1 MILDHSITQSLHNKG
16 VPPIG
21 TLYLNTQSMAK
32 KLTKKR
38 KAVEGKVD
46 PDKLYSLSEA
56 MTLVKEVNT
65 TKFNASVDVHVR
77 LGVDPRK
84 ADQALRGTV
93 SLPHGT
99 GKTKRVLV
107 FCMPDKVE
115 EAKAA
120 GADYVG
126 LEDYIQKVS
135 EGWMDIDVI
144 IATPNVMAQL
154 GKVARILGPRGLM
167 PNPKTGT
174 VTNDI
179 TNAVS
184 EVKKGKIAF
193 RVDKFGI
200 IHASI
205 GRVSFTPEQLADNAH
220 ELVSTLVKMK
230 PSSSKGIYMRTVSVA
245 STMSPG
251 IAVDPK
257 SIKV

>member
-1 MILDHSITQSLHNKG
+1 
-16 VPPIG
+16 
-21 TLYLNTQSMAK
+21 
-32 KLTKKR
+32 
-38 KAVEGKVD
+38 
-46 PDKLYSLSEA
+46 
-56 MTLVKEVNT
+56 MTLVKEINT
-65 TKFNASVDVHVR
+65 TTFDASVDVHVR

-107 FCMPDKVE
+107 FCTPDKVD

-126 LEDYIQKVS
+126 LEEFIQKVTD
-135 EGWMDIDVI
+135 GWLDIDVI

-174 VTNDI
+174 VTTDVASAI
-179 TNAVS
+179 Q

-200 IHASI
+200 VHASV
-205 GRVSFTPEQLADNAH
+205 GRVSFSPEQLSDNAH
-220 ELVSTLVKMK
+220 ELVSTLVRMK
-230 PSSSKGIYMRTVSVA
+230 PSSSKGIYMKTISIA

-251 IAVDPK
+251 ISVDPK
-257 SIKV
+257 SFKV